1 MYLIQIYYALT
12 TGITGE
18 KGNQHR
24 RASWIGGLHILIYSF
39 REYVFSF
46 SLSKQLIS
54 KMVNFKHCNELKK
67 HDFFFSCH
75 KHGTSKETWVPMLMW
90 NIMADLWIPCSSK
103 LQGIPYFSV
112 AQWQWT
118 QSLGFILSWEYLFH
132 CFTELMR
139 TVVYHR

>member
-24 RASWIGGLHILIYSF
+24 RASWIGGLHISIYSY

-46 SLSKQLIS
+46 SMSKQLIS

-67 HDFFFSCH
+67 HDFFSHVISMVQVKKPESQC
-75 KHGTSKETWVPMLMW
+75 
-90 NIMADLWIPCSSK
+90 
-103 LQGIPYFSV
+103 
-112 AQWQWT
+112 
-118 QSLGFILSWEYLFH
+118 
-132 CFTELMR
+132 
-139 TVVYHR
+139 

>member
-24 RASWIGGLHILIYSF
+24 RASWIGGLHISIYSY

-46 SLSKQLIS
+46 SLSEQLIS

-67 HDFFFSCH
+67 HDFFSHVISMVQVKKPESQCYYVEYY
-75 KHGTSKETWVPMLMW
+75 GRPL
-90 NIMADLWIPCSSK
+90 D
-103 LQGIPYFSV
+103 
-112 AQWQWT
+112 
-118 QSLGFILSWEYLFH
+118 SLLL
-132 CFTELMR
+132 
-139 TVVYHR
+139 